1 MLAPF
6 TKKPVVHVNTKER
19 IYDSEVYMIE
29 QDEYSGEYWLLTVDR
44 DGKFRWVLMD
54 NCTVIAP

>member
-6 TKKPVVHVNTKER
+6 TKKMFVRVSMKDKF
-19 IYDSEVYMIE
+19 YDSEVYMF
-29 QDEYSGEYWLLTVDR
+29 DEDEDGTYWLLTVDR

>member
-6 TKKPVVHVNTKER
+6 TKKMVVRVSMKDKF
-19 IYDSEVYMIE
+19 YDSEVYML
-29 QDEYSGEYWLLTVDR
+29 DEDEDGTYWLLTVDR

>member
-6 TKKPVVHVNTKER
+6 TKKMVVRVSMKDKF
-19 IYDSEVYMIE
+19 YDSEVYMF
-29 QDEYSGEYWLLTVDR
+29 DEDEDGTYWLLTVDR

-54 NCTVIAP
+54 HCTVIAP

>member
-6 TKKPVVHVNTKER
+6 TKKMVVRVSMKDKF
-19 IYDSEVYMIE
+19 YDSEVYMF
-29 QDEYSGEYWLLTVDR
+29 DEDEDGTYWLLTVDR

-54 NCTVIAP
+54 NCTVIEP

>member
-6 TKKPVVHVNTKER
+6 TKKPVVHVNTKEK
-19 IYDSEVYMIE
+19 IYDSEVYMM
-29 QDEYSGEYWLLTVDR
+29 QVDYNGKYLLLTVDR

>member
-6 TKKPVVHVNTKER
+6 TKKMVVRVSMKDKF
-19 IYDSEVYMIE
+19 YDSEVYMF
-29 QDEYSGEYWLLTVDR
+29 DEDEDGTYWLLTVDR